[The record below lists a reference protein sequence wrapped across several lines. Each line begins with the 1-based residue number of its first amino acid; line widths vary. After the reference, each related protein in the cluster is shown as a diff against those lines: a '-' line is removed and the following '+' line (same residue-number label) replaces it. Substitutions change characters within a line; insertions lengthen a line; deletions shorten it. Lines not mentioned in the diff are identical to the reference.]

1 LNAPERRNTPDIIVA
16 TVPLA
21 GRTVVDIGCGEGM
34 LVRHMARAGA
44 HVVGVEPGPRM
55 LEFAHSAPAAADE
68 RYIEAPAETLP
79 LPDAYADL
87 VVFSNSL
94 HHVPVAAQPKALAEA
109 ARILKRGG
117 TLYVSEPVADGP
129 FFAMTRLFNDET
141 EVRARAL
148 AALREATRHGL
159 EPIDEFVHIQTVK
172 SRDFSA
178 FKERS
183 IAIEPSR
190 AGASAAN
197 EREIRAVFERNGV
210 ATEDGIAFDNPT
222 RVNIFRRI

>member
-1 LNAPERRNTPDIIVA
+1 MTVPERRTTPDIIAA

-21 GRTVVDIGCGEGM
+21 GSMVVDIGCGEGM

-55 LEFAHSAPAAADE
+55 LELAHNVPVAADE
-68 RYIEAPAETLP
+68 RYIEAPAQRIP
-79 LPDAYADL
+79 LPDASADL

-94 HHVPVAAQPKALAEA
+94 HHVPVAVQPQALAEA
-109 ARILKRGG
+109 ARILKQGG

-141 EVRARAL
+141 DVRAHAL
-148 AALREATRHGL
+148 AALRGAARHGL
-159 EPIDEFVHIQTVK
+159 KQIDEFVHIQTVK

-190 AGASAAN
+190 AGAFAAN
-197 EREIRAVFERNGV
+197 EREIRAVFERNGI

-222 RVNIFRRI
+222 RVNIFRKI